1 MYAFGSGV
9 LIGTP
14 TGANPTPINFGLIQE
29 VTLDF
34 TGTNKPLFGQNQ
46 YPVAVGAGTR
56 KVTGKAK
63 AAKIS
68 GIAMNSLFF
77 NGTLSAGQ
85 TSTVVGEAGTIPAAS
100 GPYTV
105 TVANSATWTVDQG
118 VIFAATGVPLTRV
131 ASGPTTG
138 QYSVAAG
145 VYTFAAA
152 DTLLGVLISYN
163 YTISATGSKLLMTN
177 PLLGPIASFAA
188 NLYGVDPTT
197 NLPYSLQLYNCVS
210 NKFAF
215 GTKLED
221 FVMPEFDF
229 DCFVNAAGNLGQW
242 NFADKM

>member
-1 MYAFGSGV
+1 MFAFGSGV

-14 TGANPTPINFGLIQE
+14 SGANPTPVNFGLVQE
-29 VTLDF
+29 VTVDF
-34 TGTNKPLFGQNQ
+34 TSTNKPLFGQNV
-46 YPVAVGAGTR
+46 YPVAVGQGTR

-63 AAKIS
+63 VAKIS
-68 GIAMNSLFF
+68 GLAMGSLFF
-77 NGTLSAGQ
+77 GASLSAGQ
-85 TSTVVGEAGTIPAAS
+85 VATAFGEVGSIPAT
-100 GPYTV
+100 PYQV
-105 TVANSATWTVDQG
+105 TVSNSATWTADLG
-118 VIFAATGVPLTRV
+118 VIYSATGVPLKRV
-131 ASGPTTG
+131 ASGPATG

-163 YTISATGSKLLMTN
+163 YTISATGQQMLMTN
-177 PLLGPIASFAA
+177 PLLGATTTFGV

-197 NLPYSLQLYNCVS
+197 GLGYSLQLYACAS
-210 NKFAF
+210 NKFSF